1 MTSVAYGL
9 KSPHSLRI
17 SFSPTARRRNG
28 RLSFFHG
35 IRQTS
40 ESALWI
46 IHIEGVYRRAK
57 LIISRPA
64 IYRNRSQCNGS
75 FYLQT
80 VGTGSRIRR
89 RTITAGTTITS
100 TALCT
105 ANDSAATGATRR
117 GNWWSARCRP
127 WSKRRLIGL
136 NKYICIIIY
145 FLFHQIH
152 HGRGY
157 WISPLDRVLY
167 QSISL
172 LHIYIY
178 TRYVS
183 LIDIIFGQNKS
194 YWSAHPPWLDPSHL
208 GSCFRRHRLETDP
221 IPYRFSTYSI
231 RSGGGGILNSC
242 AVRLLSIRHDRV
254 DYRQTSVCWLN
265 QVEGLIRCYRSP
277 KIQNF
282 SRRSAQLE
290 PGQRLGGGNSSHQ
303 PQS

>member
-17 SFSPTARRRNG
+17 SFSPTARR
-28 RLSFFHG
+28 LSLFFFHG

-75 FYLQT
+75 CLFYLQT

-127 WSKRRLIGL
+127 WSKRQLIGL
-136 NKYICIIIY
+136 NKYIFIIIY

-157 WISPLDRVLY
+157 WIPPLDRVLY

-178 TRYVS
+178 PIRLSNRHYFRAKQKLLV
-183 LIDIIFGQNKS
+183 
-194 YWSAHPPWLDPSHL
+194 
-208 GSCFRRHRLETDP
+208 GS
-221 IPYRFSTYSI
+221 STLI
-231 RSGGGGILNSC
+231 RSQSFG
-242 AVRLLSIRHDRV
+242 VLLS
-254 DYRQTSVCWLN
+254 TSSIGNWPHSLSILYIFNPFWGRWDIEQLRRPSPIYTTWQGWL
-265 QVEGLIRCYRSP
+265 
-277 KIQNF
+277 
-282 SRRSAQLE
+282 
-290 PGQRLGGGNSSHQ
+290 
-303 PQS
+303 